1 MTRRPRFALGVFAML
16 MSCVPGLVFAQESA
30 GLLLQQPPGARAIAM
45 GSAQGAV
52 AEDPD
57 AGYWNPTALGFIE
70 PDHAAAFT
78 YSRLKGVFD
87 INFPFVY
94 AAYSEHIDA
103 IHGALAVSFGYFDYG
118 EQTDSTGDSYRPHE
132 LAPAVALGGRASKEL
147 AVGIGVKLYR
157 IDYSSADDPPGYDNS
172 ANTLLFDGG
181 VLWRGMDSRLSIGG
195 AIQNLGPD
203 LELGSSGDSSPPAR
217 NLKLATGAR
226 LVDLES
232 AQLTAACDLNIP
244 LVGEDNSPY
253 LMVGGEMLVGEYAAM
268 RIGLRYDGW
277 ALGDV
282 ESLENEQKY
291 ATMIGFGV
299 RAKWLA
305 IDYANAPWVVL
316 SSKNSHHL
324 TVGARF

>member
-1 MTRRPRFALGVFAML
+1 
-16 MSCVPGLVFAQESA
+16 
-30 GLLLQQPPGARAIAM
+30 M
-45 GSAQGAV
+45 GSAHGAV

-57 AGYWNPTALGFIE
+57 AGYWNPAALAFIE

-78 YSRLKGVFD
+78 YSRLKGIFD
-87 INFPFVY
+87 TNFPFVY

-118 EQTDSTGDSYRPHE
+118 EQVDSSGESYRPHE
-132 LAPAVALGGRASKEL
+132 LAPSVAFGGRVSDEF
-147 AVGIGVKLYR
+147 AVGMGIKLYR
-157 IDYSSADDPPGYDNS
+157 IDSSSPDDPPDYNFS
-172 ANTLLFDGG
+172 ANTVLFDGG
-181 VLWRGMDSRLSIGG
+181 VLWRGMESRLSIGG
-195 AIQNLGPD
+195 SIQNLGPD
-203 LELGSSGDSSPPAR
+203 LELGNPGNTAPPAR

-232 AQLTAACDLNIP
+232 AQLTVACDLNIP

-253 LMVGGEMLVGEYAAM
+253 LMVGGEMRVGEYAAM

-277 ALGDV
+277 ALADV
-282 ESLENEQKY
+282 ESAENEQKY

-299 RAKWLA
+299 RVKWLA
-305 IDYANAPWVVL
+305 VDYANAPWVVL
-316 SSKNSHHL
+316 SAKNSHHL